1 MLTTRS
7 MEPAVI
13 RPLLLCRGDPDLYAL
28 AMDFDELK
36 HWRLVHDLL
45 APWSGC
51 GVFSGRS

>member
-1 MLTTRS
+1 

-51 GVFSGRS
+51 GVFSGRW